1 MDTRSPLTPAPVGA
15 PASKRER
22 TRELLA
28 DTALQMFRERGYE
41 ATTMRAIAQ
50 AAGVSTGNAY
60 YHFEGKEAFVQ
71 ELYRRIQ
78 REHLIRVRAGGP
90 QSRTLAENL
99 RVVLHTGVAV
109 MAPYHAFGSTLLGTA
124 LRTGS
129 PSSPFSASSA
139 EARTA
144 AVGLMREA
152 VARSTNAPGGR
163 VGERLPELLWLAYM
177 GVTLFWV
184 LDTSPDR
191 RRTALLIDG
200 LAPLM
205 GRLVGLTRVPGG
217 RKLAHDAIDLLDR
230 IHADPVEATEPAE
243 PPEPEQPAEPAEPQ
257 DRR

>member
-1 MDTRSPLTPAPVGA
+1 MDMRSPLTPAPVGT

-78 REHLIRVRAGGP
+78 REHLTRVRADGLKSG
-90 QSRTLAENL
+90 TLADNL
-99 RVVLHTGVAV
+99 RVALHAGVAV
-109 MAPYHAFGSTLLGTA
+109 MAPYHAFGSTLLATA

-144 AVGLMREA
+144 AVGLMRE
-152 VARSTNAPGGR
+152 VVSRSTNTPGGR

-200 LAPLM
+200 LVPLV

-217 RKLAHDAIDLLDR
+217 RRLAHDAIELLDR
-230 IHADPVEATEPAE
+230 LRAEPAEGTESTEPADPTE
-243 PPEPEQPAEPAEPQ
+243 PPEPAEPQ
-257 DRR
+257 DRT